1 VQRVSL
7 NLGFSRKELDGK
19 VLDDV
24 AHFLER
30 TVPRSPGLLRT
41 VMHCPRNHECIRDEC
56 REIM

>member
-24 AHFLER
+24 AHFSGAHGSSVTWVAAYRYAL
-30 TVPRSPGLLRT
+30 SAKS
-41 VMHCPRNHECIRDEC
+41 
-56 REIM
+56 